1 MYTKE
6 ADTTF
11 TISFQLLVAWGK
23 KE

>member
-1 MYTKE
+1 MYTIE